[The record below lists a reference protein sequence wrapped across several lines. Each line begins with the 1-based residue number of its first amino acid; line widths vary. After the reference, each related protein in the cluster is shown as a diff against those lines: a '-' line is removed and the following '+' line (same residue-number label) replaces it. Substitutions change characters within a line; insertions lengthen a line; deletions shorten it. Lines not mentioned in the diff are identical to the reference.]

1 MNKIRKIFLW
11 SVIVMLI
18 VIAGAIA
25 LRPRESTVSTGTN
38 ILKNGDFSS
47 ISADGLPTDWYTDS
61 YIYISGYTDYS
72 AVQGIATIENYE
84 LNDARFAQ

>member
-1 MNKIRKIFLW
+1 MNKTRKIFLW
-11 SVIVMLI
+11 SVIVILI
-18 VIAGAIA
+18 IIAGIMA
-25 LRPRESTVSTGTN
+25 LRPRKSTTSTGIN

-47 ISADGLPTDWYTDS
+47 LGADGLPTDWYTDS

-72 AVQGIATIENYE
+72 AENGIATIENYE